1 MKRFLTLAAFVFG
14 VASIGVLVFYL
25 SMQSW
30 SRFSSPA
37 AGIWQPPGLG
47 GPLWELVRFGGQ
59 HFAWPAF
66 LASRLGLSNAWVAL
80 LPVGTLAVLVQRR
93 MHLRLRWLL
102 LAFAAYGATGWVY
115 FWVLPVPLPHFPH
128 GDWIREPEE
137 QAMYFS
143 AFVRGYR
150 EGVSDAYINEC
161 FVPEA
166 YSRGKADGLVAGIG
180 ERLRV
185 APMIMKSSL
194 VEHVR
199 KYPPRED

>member
-1 MKRFLTLAAFVFG
+1 ML
-14 VASIGVLVFYL
+14 VAVLVGVFFIAAGVVYL

-30 SRFSSPA
+30 ARHSSPA

-47 GPLWELVRFGGQ
+47 GPYWEIVRFGGQ

-66 LASRLGLSNAWVAL
+66 LASRLGLSNGWIVLLLVGAL
-80 LPVGTLAVLVQRR
+80 GAMVQRR
-93 MHLRLRWLL
+93 IRMRPVWFIVLV
-102 LAFAAYGATGWVY
+102 AAYGAAGWVY
-115 FWVLPVPLPHFPH
+115 FWLLPVPLPHFPH
-128 GDWIREPEE
+128 GDWIRGPED
-137 QAMYFS
+137 QAMYFR

-150 EGVSDAYINEC
+150 EGVSDSYVNEC

-180 ERLRV
+180 ERIRV
-185 APMIMKSSL
+185 APNFMKSGL